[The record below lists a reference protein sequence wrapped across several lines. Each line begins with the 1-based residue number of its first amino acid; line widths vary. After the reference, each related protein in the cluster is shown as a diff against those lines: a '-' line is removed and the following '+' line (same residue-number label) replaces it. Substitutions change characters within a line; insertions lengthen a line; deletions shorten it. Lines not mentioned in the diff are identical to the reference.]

1 MIGNVQR
8 NLRAQAPESFM
19 PSTFRIETRAGVLVG
34 RESAGARK
42 PTLLLLHGN
51 SSSKAVFGRLMD
63 GPLARAYRL
72 IALDLPGHGDAQDAR
87 QPERDYTIP
96 GYAAAALEALDAL
109 NARDAAIAG
118 WSLGGHVALE
128 MMACEPR
135 LAGAFLIS
143 APPAA
148 PRPEALG
155 DAYPVTAHTS
165 LMFQERLNV
174 QEQAEIVCA
183 CFGPRP
189 PAFAPAD
196 LARTDGRARRI
207 LLESVLRG
215 EGADPASLLEDP
227 DRPLALV
234 CGAVDNMVST
244 DYIAGARGAGLW
256 RGEAQF
262 LPNAGH
268 AIVWDAPETVS
279 GLLLAFLRDIA
290 RLARARAPAQ
300 RKSAAAPRAFA
311 LNAGTG

>member
-1 MIGNVQR
+1 
-8 NLRAQAPESFM
+8 M
-19 PSTFRIETRAGVLVG
+19 PSTFRIETRAGVLLG

-51 SSSKAVFGRLMD
+51 SSSKAVFGQLMES
-63 GPLARAYRL
+63 PLARAYRL

-109 NARDAAIAG
+109 NARDGAVAG

-128 MMACEPR
+128 MMAHEPR
-135 LAGAFLIS
+135 LAGAFLIA

-155 DAYPVTAHTS
+155 VAYPVTAHTS
-165 LMFQERLNV
+165 LMFQESLSA

-183 CFGPRP
+183 SFGPRP

-215 EGADPASLLEDP
+215 EGADPAPLLEDAG
-227 DRPLALV
+227 RPVALV
-234 CGAVDNMVST
+234 CGALDNMVST
-244 DYIAGARGAGLW
+244 DYIAAARGAGLW

-268 AIVWDAPETVS
+268 AIVWDAPAAISE
-279 GLLLAFLRDIA
+279 LLLAFLRDLA
-290 RLARARAPAQ
+290 RLARDRAPAE
-300 RKSAAAPRAFA
+300 RPRSASPPAFA